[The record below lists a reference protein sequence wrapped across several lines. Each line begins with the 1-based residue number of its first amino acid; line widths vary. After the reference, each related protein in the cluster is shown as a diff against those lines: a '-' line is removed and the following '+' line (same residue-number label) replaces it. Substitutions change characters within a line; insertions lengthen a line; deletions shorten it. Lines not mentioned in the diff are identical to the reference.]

1 MKFSMDKIFL
11 GVTVSMMFFST
22 PYVAAVIRCIVSS
35 KGSSSDH
42 RRILGMLRFCTLLV
56 FMNLTISL
64 GAYALA
70 SFIYVSEK
78 RMMEK
83 SKVLKLKCDEEV
95 HVQRR

>member
-1 MKFSMDKIFL
+1 MDKIFL
-11 GVTVSMMFFST
+11 GVTASMIYFCT
-22 PYVAAVIRCIVSS
+22 PYVAAVIKYIVSS
-35 KGSSSDH
+35 KGSPSDH
-42 RRILGMLRFCTLLV
+42 RRILGMLRFCTPV
-56 FMNLTISL
+56 DIATLTIYT

-95 HVQRR
+95 YVQRR

>member
-42 RRILGMLRFCTLLV
+42 RRILGMLRF
-56 FMNLTISL
+56 
-64 GAYALA
+64 
-70 SFIYVSEK
+70 
-78 RMMEK
+78 
-83 SKVLKLKCDEEV
+83 
-95 HVQRR
+95 

>member
-1 MKFSMDKIFL
+1 MKLSMDKIFL
-11 GVTVSMMFFST
+11 GVTASMMFFCT

-56 FMNLTISL
+56 FMNFIISI

-78 RMMEK
+78 HMMEK
-83 SKVLKLKCDEEV
+83 YKVLKLKCDEKV
-95 HVQRR
+95 YVRRR